1 MSEPVLH
8 ETDIEDAE
16 TWIAKAAL
24 LGAVIKQHQTNIDT
38 HAWRYSAIVPG
49 KQIAVGQCLADW
61 PGRVAKDI
69 VERIQK
75 DEEDKRNACM

>member
-8 ETDIEDAE
+8 KADIEDAE
-16 TWIAKAAL
+16 TWIAKAIL
-24 LGAVIKQHQTNIDT
+24 LGAVIKQHQKDINP
-38 HAWRYSAIVPG
+38 HAWRYYAVVTG
-49 KQIAVGQCLADW
+49 KQIVAAADW

-75 DEEDKRNACM
+75 YEEDERNACM